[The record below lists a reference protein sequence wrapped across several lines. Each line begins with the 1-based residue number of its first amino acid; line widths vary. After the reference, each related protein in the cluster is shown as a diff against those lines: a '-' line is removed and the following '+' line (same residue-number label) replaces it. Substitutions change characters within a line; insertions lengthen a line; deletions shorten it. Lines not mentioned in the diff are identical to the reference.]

1 MHFFLQVA
9 QRIPRGKGRDTP
21 IGSRKLLGRNISTFC
36 EVGRPLPSTPS
47 PGTRA
52 RQGSRAHRRQLS
64 AWAAWPGGRF
74 ATSPPPARLPASPL
88 GVCPPHPQYLS
99 ILEDGA
105 PPATS
110 LLLAVPGPLRLGGHR
125 CLSRPRGFMQHLSAE
140 LELSSG
146 KVWRRKGGRERGKVA
161 RRRLER
167 QRAS

>member
-74 ATSPPPARLPASPL
+74 ATSPPPLGYQHPRSVCVPPPPVPQHFRRRRSAGHLAPASCTWAVAA
-88 GVCPPHPQYLS
+88 GGTSVPQ
-99 ILEDGA
+99 
-105 PPATS
+105 PPAGFH
-110 LLLAVPGPLRLGGHR
+110 AAPLCWAGAQLWEG
-125 CLSRPRGFMQHLSAE
+125 LTE
-140 LELSSG
+140 E
-146 KVWRRKGGRERGKVA
+146 GREGKGEGGTPA
-161 RRRLER
+161 LG
-167 QRAS
+167 AATC